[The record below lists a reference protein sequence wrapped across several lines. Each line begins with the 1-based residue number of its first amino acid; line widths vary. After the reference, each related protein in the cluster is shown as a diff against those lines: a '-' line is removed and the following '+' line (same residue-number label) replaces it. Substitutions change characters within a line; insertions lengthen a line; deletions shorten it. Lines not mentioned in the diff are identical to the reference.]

1 MESKVA
7 IYVQIVHVNGFSI
20 HVPDFE
26 SRVLLL
32 VRLTPGEAE
41 ALVTLTNQMRD
52 EIQARTDPDQD
63 ALISYL
69 KIFLINASRIKLDQ
83 QKEAVG
89 NQAASPL
96 AIALREGI
104 ESHFRT
110 IHGAAGYAGLLNST
124 TPTLNRLSKLH
135 FGKTLTDLIAD
146 RLIIEAKRELY
157 LTAKPVREIASEL
170 DTTTSLLQPV
180 LPETD
185 RGLAADLPQ
194 YDWALLRQSGWLVRS
209 PLPGHNRAAVLELRA
224 SFN

>member
-170 DTTTSLLQPV
+170 GYDDEFYFSRFFRKQTGVSPQTFRNTI
-180 LPETD
+180 
-185 RGLAADLPQ
+185 GLYSGKAD
-194 YDWALLRQSGWLVRS
+194 G
-209 PLPGHNRAAVLELRA
+209 
-224 SFN
+224 